1 MQITFVEHR
10 RGEFL
15 ISTDPKRID
24 LDIVHGFLTNS
35 YWAKGISRGIV
46 DRSIENSLCFGIYD
60 NEMQVGFAR
69 VISDFATFA
78 YLADVFVLESHRR
91 RGLSKW
97 MMECIV
103 GHPALQ
109 NLRRWVLLTRD
120 AHGLYSQSG
129 FTPLKSPERYME
141 RHNAAVYARELP

>member
-1 MQITFVEHR
+1 
-10 RGEFL
+10 
-15 ISTDPKRID
+15 
-24 LDIVHGFLTNS
+24 
-35 YWAKGISRGIV
+35 
-46 DRSIENSLCFGIYD
+46 
-60 NEMQVGFAR
+60 
-69 VISDFATFA
+69 
-78 YLADVFVLESHRR
+78 VFVLESHRR